1 MNNTFNMKRAGNFFV
16 YDLKTAKNNFLMSL
30 IICGLMP
37 AICFAFAMVFSLL
50 LNQSPAEV
58 AAPLQFLAV
67 FVGTVIAIVN
77 FPVKQYGALTDKK
90 YGSDWLMLPASGFEK
105 WLSMI
110 LMSFI
115 VFPVCL
121 FGLMLFTDWLLSVV
135 FPSNYPQAI
144 IAYDFLTTLSRIGG
158 DTSELA
164 DLFPNFHWGL
174 EIFISFG
181 SSVLF
186 FVLGAVFFKRSKFAK
201 SLLVLF
207 ALSTLFSFIS
217 MAVFG
222 TSSFDEETILRIVD
236 GEDLSGFMRKFL
248 DVCRLINAFWIALLG
263 AGLYFRIK
271 TLKH

>member
-1 MNNTFNMKRAGNFFV
+1 MSNVFNIKRAGNFFV

-37 AICFAFAMVFSLL
+37 AICFAFATLFSLL
-50 LNQSPAEV
+50 INQSLAEV
-58 AAPLQFLAV
+58 AAPLQFLSF
-67 FVGTVIAIVN
+67 FVGTLIAIVN
-77 FPVKQYGALTDKK
+77 FPVKQYGPLTDKK
-90 YGSDWLMLPASGFEK
+90 YGSDWLMLPASAFEK

-110 LMSFI
+110 LMAFI

-121 FGLMLFTDWLLSVV
+121 FGLMFFTDWMLSVV
-135 FPSNYPQAI
+135 FPAHYPHAI
-144 IAYDFLTTLSRIGG
+144 ISSGFLSIISGIGA
-158 DTSELA
+158 DASEIEE
-164 DLFPNFHWGL
+164 LFPHFNWGF
-174 EIFISFG
+174 EIFLSFG

-207 ALSTLFSFIS
+207 ALSTLFSFVS

-222 TSSFDEETILRIVD
+222 TTSFNEETILRIVD
-236 GEDLSGFMRKFL
+236 EDGLQDFMSRFIK
-248 DVCRLINAFWIALLG
+248 VCRIINLAWIVLLG